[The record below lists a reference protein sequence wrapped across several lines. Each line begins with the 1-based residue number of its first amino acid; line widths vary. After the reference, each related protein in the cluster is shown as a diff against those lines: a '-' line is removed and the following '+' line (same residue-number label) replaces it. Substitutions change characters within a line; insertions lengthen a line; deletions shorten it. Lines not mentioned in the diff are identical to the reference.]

1 MKLIG
6 LIFCAAAI
14 ILYAADFMLA
24 MKYGSIGSE
33 DYPDEWS
40 NKKAEK
46 IHVPLSLSMIASVL
60 LSVIFSIIASLWRN
74 NCRYII

>member
-6 LIFCAAAI
+6 LIFCVAAI
-14 ILYAADFMLA
+14 ILYAADIMLA
-24 MKYGSIGSE
+24 IKYGSIGSE

-46 IHVPLSLSMIASVL
+46 IHVPLSLSTLASGL
-60 LSVIFSIIASLWRN
+60 LSVIFTIVASL
-74 NCRYII
+74 